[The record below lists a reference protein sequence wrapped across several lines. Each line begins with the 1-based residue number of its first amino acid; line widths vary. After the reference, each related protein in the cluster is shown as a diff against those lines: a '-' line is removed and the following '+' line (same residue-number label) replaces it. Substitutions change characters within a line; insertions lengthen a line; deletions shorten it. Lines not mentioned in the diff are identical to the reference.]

1 MLDEKEASSS
11 GSIIVDQH
19 CLCDKD
25 LGNSVAYDPAEVG
38 RAKEKEETGM
48 TMRCRTWATW

>member
-25 LGNSVAYDPAEVG
+25 LGNSVAYDPAEMG